1 MIQLNN
7 LSKKAEALADDLD
20 ELGVDVI
27 DVEPVIE
34 HQAFRVIAEADNNKT
49 RNEAVL
55 KVASAYQH
63 AVHTLGESFIQR
75 FDMEIHQSDGA
86 GVVQFTIR
94 REWLPADRG
103 DVDGWD
109 EMFDRVNQTHEVI
122 HGD

>member
-27 DVEPVIE
+27 DAEPVIE
-34 HQAFRVIAEADNNKT
+34 HQALRVIAEADSDQDRDKT
-49 RNEAVL
+49 VL
-55 KVASAYQH
+55 KVAQAYQYAAH
-63 AVHTLGESFIQR
+63 SAGDETIHRLDI
-75 FDMEIHQSDGA
+75 EIHQTDAA

-94 REWLPADRG
+94 REWLPADRA
-103 DVDGWD
+103 DVDAWD

-122 HGD
+122 HGE